1 MNRTRLFLSVFRRVF
16 VYNIVFEDSEVD
28 QKILGL
34 DEDSSVLT
42 ITGAGCGVAGM
53 VAKRPRRI
61 DAVDINR
68 HHLALTALKVEG
80 ARKLGSYA
88 DFYDLFGRG
97 YTTTPA
103 KMVRSLTTDLP
114 AWMQRYWKL
123 HHRRFHE
130 PYYRQGASG
139 QMLAMLRKVAGLGTE
154 WLRQLIALPLAER
167 AALIEDTFRPA
178 LNRPYIKAFLHSPLH
193 DVSAGINQAQRVR
206 MLEGGAGESLIDFY
220 VKHSQ
225 RVACQTDL
233 ERNWI
238 AWYAIAGHF
247 NHDCPDALPPYLR
260 RERHKESQGAK
271 LEVNYHANNMLEV
284 LERAPAKSW
293 SHYILSDAPDWMPEP
308 MQTRLLGEIAR
319 TARPGATILRRSV
332 EQDDMVERLG
342 FGRRLVRQAEPSD
355 FATQADRSCQYR
367 RIDLYR
373 MAS

>member
-1 MNRTRLFLSVFRRVF
+1 MNRTRLFLSVFRRIF

-28 QKILGL
+28 QKILDI
-34 DEDSSVLT
+34 DEESSILS

-53 VAKRPRRI
+53 VARRPRRV

-80 ARKLGSYA
+80 ARRLPSYA

-97 YTTTPA
+97 YTTAPA
-103 KMVRSLTTDLP
+103 AMVRSLTTDLP
-114 AWMQRYWKL
+114 TWMQRYWKL

-130 PYYRQGASG
+130 PYFRQGASG
-139 QMLAMLRKVAGLGTE
+139 QMLAMLRRVAGLSTD
-154 WLRQLIALPLAER
+154 WLRQLISLPLEER
-167 AALIEDTFRPA
+167 AALIDDTFRPA
-178 LNRPYIKAFLHSPLH
+178 LERPYIKAFLQSPLH
-193 DVSAGINQAQRVR
+193 DLGAGINRAQRER
-206 MLEGGAGESLIDFY
+206 MLDGAAGETLIDFY
-220 VKHSQ
+220 VQHSK
-225 RVACQTDL
+225 RVACRTDL

-260 RERHKESQGAK
+260 RETHQDSQGAE
-271 LEVNYHANNMLEV
+271 LEVKYHPSNLLEV
-284 LERAPAKSW
+284 LERAPSKTW
-293 SHYILSDAPDWMPEP
+293 SHYILSDAPDWMPSP
-308 MQTRLLGEIAR
+308 MQSRLLSEISR

-332 EQDDMVERLG
+332 EKDDMVERLG
-342 FGRRLVRQAEPSD
+342 FGNRLVRQAEPSD
-355 FATQADRSCQYR
+355 FATENDRSCQYR